1 MEISGEVE
9 GWGEREG
16 GGGERKE
23 KRRGRERRDMLESG
37 RRGRV
42 RGRCAS

>member
-1 MEISGEVE
+1 MERWRG
-9 GWGEREG
+9 GEREK
-16 GGGERKE
+16 GEEERRKE